1 MKALT
6 DRCIIVHL
14 DGGLVTSIQM
24 FRKRILSVLNDAL
37 GMIHMASFYTAP
49 CVNIDLDFYIA
60 NINL

>member
-1 MKALT
+1 M
-6 DRCIIVHL
+6 
-14 DGGLVTSIQM
+14 TSIQM